1 MQSTKML
8 TRQARATRRAH
19 DAYYSPD
26 TATGPLLRAL
36 GPHRFAG
43 AMALDPACGD
53 GALVSLA
60 KAMGAREAD
69 GFDLHGSMWPNRDA
83 LDPKPWFRHVVPSW
97 ARIVLMNPPYKHAQ
111 AFVER
116 AIAEV
121 GSGMYGGRV
130 YALLRL
136 AFLES
141 LGRVELHQ
149 RYPSDV
155 LVLAKRPSFTGDGKT
170 DATAY
175 AWFCWPGHRGWM
187 VVT

>member
-8 TRQARATRRAH
+8 TRQSRAARAH

-36 GPHRFAG
+36 GPHAFAG
-43 AMALDPACGD
+43 AMVLDPACGD

-60 KAMGAREAD
+60 KAMGAWDAD
-69 GFDLHGSMWPNRDA
+69 GFDLHGSMWPNRNA
-83 LDPKPWFRHVVPSW
+83 LDPEPWFEPGVPPW
-97 ARIVLMNPPYKHAQ
+97 ARVVLMNPPYKHAQ
-111 AFVER
+111 AFFER

-121 GSGMYGGRV
+121 GYDGRV

-141 LGRVELHQ
+141 VGRVELHQ
-149 RYPSDV
+149 RHPSDV
-155 LVLAKRPSFTGDGKT
+155 LVLAKRPSFTGDGRT

-175 AWFCWPGHRGWM
+175 AWFCWPGRREWK